1 MSGLDRSQLTN
12 LQLILKKREA
22 ELSSLLTFND
32 EPALA
37 TSRMQNI
44 QISASDN
51 AVERTLYDLATET
64 AEHDAAE
71 LTTVRQALTKF
82 SAGTYGVCELCGEG
96 IGFSRLNALPE
107 ARLCIACQ
115 TRIEKVK

>member
-1 MSGLDRSQLTN
+1 MSGLDQSQMAN
-12 LQLILKKREA
+12 LQLILKRREA
-22 ELSSLLTFND
+22 ELHSLLTTDD
-32 EPALA
+32 ELALA
-37 TSRMQNI
+37 TPRMQDI

-51 AVERTLYDLATET
+51 AVERTLHDLATET

-71 LTTVRQALTKF
+71 LTAVRLALAKF
-82 SAGTYGVCELCGEG
+82 PAGTYGVCELCGEN

-115 TRIEKVK
+115 TRIEKAR

>member
-12 LQLILKKREA
+12 LQLMLKKREA
-22 ELSSLLTFND
+22 ELRGLLAPND

-37 TSRMQNI
+37 TSRMQDI

-51 AVERTLYDLATET
+51 AVERTLHDLATET

-71 LTTVRQALTKF
+71 LAAVRQALTKF
-82 SAGTYGVCELCGEG
+82 LAGTYGVCDLCGEG
-96 IGFSRLNALPE
+96 IGYSRLNALPE

-115 TRIEKVK
+115 TRIEKLK

>member
-1 MSGLDRSQLTN
+1 MSGLNPSQMAN
-12 LQLILKKREA
+12 LQLVLKKREA
-22 ELSSLLTFND
+22 ELRNLLATDD
-32 EPALA
+32 EPALV
-37 TSRMQNI
+37 TPRMQDI

-51 AVERTLYDLATET
+51 AVERTLHDLATET

-71 LTTVRQALTKF
+71 LTAVRLALAKF
-82 SAGTYGVCELCGEG
+82 PADTYGVCELCGED

-115 TRIEKVK
+115 TRIEKAR